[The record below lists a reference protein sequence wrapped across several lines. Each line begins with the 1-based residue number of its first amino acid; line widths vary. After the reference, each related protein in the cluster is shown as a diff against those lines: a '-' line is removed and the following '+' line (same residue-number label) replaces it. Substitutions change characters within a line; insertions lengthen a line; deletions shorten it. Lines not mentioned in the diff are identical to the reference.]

1 MSPSR
6 VASVAA
12 VAAVT
17 LAACGRAPPPT
28 AIQKEPERVVAPPE
42 PPEVVVETPRAPAA
56 LAAQG
61 DLLPRIPDECEPN
74 EVRWCGSR
82 LPAAWPNPHRPLVM
96 RCVKTSAGNYVFSR
110 EDCATPLVL
119 AFDGDAVAF
128 SAPAGEFA
136 IGPAARTEW
145 VTARTPWLA
154 LDRDGSGCV
163 EDERELFGPGA
174 DPSGRARSGFDVLAA
189 LDDDGDGWIDAR
201 DPAFARLVVWADRDQ
216 DRRCS
221 AAEVTPLAALG
232 VTALAVRA
240 APRPAHELA
249 GSYEGE
255 TAPVSAVTGD
265 GAPRRARLVDVYLA
279 PLGRRD
285 R

>member
-1 MSPSR
+1 M
-6 VASVAA
+6 VA
-12 VAAVT
+12 
-17 LAACGRAPPPT
+17 R
-28 AIQKEPERVVAPPE
+28 PE
-42 PPEVVVETPRAPAA
+42 PPEVVVETPRAPAT
-56 LAAQG
+56 LAAQD
-61 DLLPRIPDECEPN
+61 DLLPRLRDECEPH
-74 EVRWCGSR
+74 EVRSCGQG
-82 LPAAWPNPHRPLVM
+82 PWPNPSRPLVM
-96 RCVKTSAGNYVFSR
+96 RCVKTMAGNYVFSR
-110 EDCATPLVL
+110 EDCSTPLVL

-128 SAPAGEFA
+128 TAPAGDFA

-154 LDRDGSGCV
+154 LDKDGSGCV

-174 DPSGRARSGFDVLAA
+174 DPTGSARSGFDALAA

-201 DPAFARLVVWADRDQ
+201 DAAFARLVVWADRDQ

-221 AAEVTPLAALG
+221 TGEVTPLAALG

-240 APRPAHELA
+240 SPRPARELA

-255 TAPVSAVTGD
+255 TASVVAVTAD

-279 PLGRRD
+279 PLPRR
-285 R
+285 